1 MAVEEHKIQSE
12 RIGVRPGHPCTLVIF
27 GAAGDL
33 TKRLLIPSLYNLH
46 ASKLLPEEFALVGV
60 TAAKFSDED
69 FRDKLTRDIQ
79 DFGRS
84 PIQKELWDWFKPKIY
99 YHSGDF
105 RDPNLYKQLKDKLA
119 AVDREQ
125 GTPGS
130 YLFYL
135 ATAPQFFSEIVKQ
148 LGAAGLT
155 GEDSGSWR
163 RVIIE
168 KPFGRDLQSAR
179 ALNKEIMAVLD
190 ESQIYRI
197 DHYLG
202 KETVQN
208 MMVFRFGNGIFE
220 PIWNRRY
227 VDHIQITVGE
237 TVGVEQRGG
246 YYDTAG
252 ALRDMIPNHTLQLVA
267 MTAMEP
273 PISFDSQA
281 VRDEKAK
288 VLHAV
293 QPLSPEDVLTK
304 AVRGQ
309 YGAGTLHDRPVP
321 GYRSEPQVNPLSTTE
336 TFVAMELHIDNWRW
350 AGVPFYLRTG
360 KRLAERVTEIVIQ
373 FKRAPKLLFRDTE
386 VGSLSANQLVMHIQ
400 PDEGISL
407 RFSAKI
413 PGAVMNLGSVNM
425 NMKYEE
431 YFGAAPWIGYETLL
445 LDCMIGDPTLFQ
457 RADMV
462 EAGWRVVEPLLDVWN
477 ALPPRD
483 FPNYAAGTWGPKDA
497 DQMLEREG
505 RQWRVRI

>member
-1 MAVEEHKIQSE
+1 MVAAEQEIQS
-12 RIGVRPGHPCTLVIF
+12 RRVGIRPGDPCAMVIF

-33 TKRLLIPSLYNLH
+33 TKRLLIPSLYNLR
-46 ASKLLPEEFALVGV
+46 ASKLLPEKFALVGV

-69 FRDKLTRDIQ
+69 FREKLTRDIQ
-79 DFGRS
+79 EFGRS
-84 PIQKELWDWFKPKIY
+84 PVQKDLWDWFKPKIY
-99 YHSGDF
+99 YHPGDF
-105 RDPNLYKQLKDKLA
+105 RDPNLYRQLKDKLA
-119 AVDREQ
+119 AVDKQQ

-135 ATAPQFFSEIVKQ
+135 ATAPQFFGEIVKQ

-155 GEDSGSWR
+155 GEDNGFWR
-163 RVIIE
+163 RVIVE
-168 KPFGRDLQSAR
+168 KPFGRDLESAR
-179 ALNKEIMAVLD
+179 ALNKEIMSVLD

-227 VDHIQITVGE
+227 VDHVQITVGE
-237 TVGVEQRGG
+237 LVGVEQRGG

-293 QPLSPEDVLTK
+293 QPLSPEDVLTR

-309 YGAGTLHDRPVP
+309 YGPGTLSDKPVP
-321 GYRSEPQVNPLSTTE
+321 GYRSEAQVNPLSTTE

-360 KRLAERVTEIVIQ
+360 KRLAQRVTEITIQ
-373 FKRAPKLLFRDTE
+373 FKRAPQLLFRDTE
-386 VGSLSANQLVMHIQ
+386 IESLSANQLVMHIQ

-483 FPNYAAGTWGPKDA
+483 FPNYTAGTWGPKDA
-497 DQMLEREG
+497 DNMLDREG
-505 RQWRVRI
+505 RHWRLRL

>member
-1 MAVEEHKIQSE
+1 MATAEQKIQSQ
-12 RIGVRPGHPCTLVIF
+12 RNGVRRGDPCVVVIF

-33 TKRLLIPSLYNLH
+33 TKRLLVPSLYNLH
-46 ASKLLPEEFALVGV
+46 ASKLLPENFAIIGV
-60 TAAKFSDED
+60 SADDFSDED
-69 FRDKLTRDIQ
+69 FREKLTRDIQ
-79 DFGRS
+79 EFGRS
-84 PIQKELWDWFKPKIY
+84 PVQKDLWDWFKPKIHY
-99 YHSGDF
+99 YSGDF
-105 RDPNLYKQLKDKLA
+105 RDPNLYKQLKDKLP

-135 ATAPQFFSEIVKQ
+135 ATAPQFFGEIVKQ

-155 GEDSGSWR
+155 REDNGLWR
-163 RVIIE
+163 RVIVE
-168 KPFGRDLQSAR
+168 KPFGRDLESAR

-190 ESQIYRI
+190 ETQIYRI

-227 VDHIQITVGE
+227 VDHVQITVGE
-237 TVGVEQRGG
+237 IVGVEQRGG

-293 QPLSPEDVLTK
+293 QPLSPEQVLTR

-309 YGAGTLHDRPVP
+309 YGPGAVDDKPVP

-336 TFVAMELHIDNWRW
+336 TFVAMELYIDNWRW
-350 AGVPFYLRTG
+350 AGVPFYVRTG
-360 KRLAERVTEIVIQ
+360 KRLAQRVTEITIQ
-373 FKRAPKLLFRDTE
+373 FKRAPHLLFRDTE
-386 VGSLSANQLVMHIQ
+386 IESLSANQLVVHIQ

-483 FPNYAAGTWGPKDA
+483 FPNYNAGTWGPKDA
-497 DQMLEREG
+497 DNMLEREG
-505 RQWRVRI
+505 RHWRLRL

>member
-1 MAVEEHKIQSE
+1 MANADQKSQAQGS
-12 RIGVRPGHPCTLVIF
+12 GAQPGDPCAVVIF

-33 TKRLLIPSLYNLH
+33 TKRLLVPSLYNLH
-46 ASKLLPEEFALVGV
+46 SSRLLPQNFAVVGV
-60 TAAKFSDED
+60 TAAKFSDQE
-69 FRDKLTRDIQ
+69 FRDKLTRDIHE
-79 DFGRS
+79 FARS
-84 PIQKELWDWFKPKIY
+84 PVDRELWDWFVPRIY

-119 AVDREQ
+119 SVDKQQ

-135 ATAPQFFSEIVKQ
+135 ATAPQLFGEIVKQ
-148 LGAAGLT
+148 LGAAGLSAEEN
-155 GEDSGSWR
+155 GVWR
-163 RVIIE
+163 RVIVE
-168 KPFGRDLQSAR
+168 KPFGRDLDSAR
-179 ALNKEIMAVLD
+179 ALNKEIKSVLD

-227 VDHIQITVGE
+227 VDHVQITVGE

-273 PISFDSQA
+273 PISFDSEA

-288 VLHAV
+288 VVHAIP
-293 QPLSPEDVLTK
+293 PLSPEDVLTK

-309 YGAGTLHDRPVP
+309 YGPGTLQEKPVP
-321 GYRSEPQVNPLSTTE
+321 AYRSEPQVNPHSTTE

-350 AGVPFYLRTG
+350 AGVPFYVRTG
-360 KRLAERVTEIVIQ
+360 KRLAQRATEIAIQ
-373 FKRAPKLLFRDTE
+373 FKRAPHLLFRGTE
-386 VGSLSANQLVMHIQ
+386 VESLSANQLVMHIQ
-400 PDEGISL
+400 PDEAISL

-413 PGAVMNLGSVNM
+413 PGAVMNLGAVNM

-431 YFGAAPWIGYETLL
+431 YFGAAPWTGYETLL

-462 EAGWRVVEPLLDVWN
+462 EAGWQVVEPLLDIWN
-477 ALPPRD
+477 AVPPRD
-483 FPNYAAGTWGPKDA
+483 FPNYPAGSWGPKEA
-497 DQMLEREG
+497 DHLLEREG
-505 RQWRVRI
+505 REWRLRL